1 MRTRHQSKPHT
12 GIAAV
17 EFAIL
22 LPLMLMFL
30 MGIWEVGRMIN
41 VRQTLICGTREA
53 GRQAAAGMPDSELPN
68 VVIDCLSR
76 AGLQT
81 VNAQVAIGSDIT
93 VPGGGEAYSVTVT
106 IPIQDVQYV
115 LGNLFTSPTDLI
127 TVRSVW
133 PRS

>member
-68 VVIDCLSR
+68 VVIDCLSH
-76 AGLQT
+76 AGLET
-81 VNAQVAIGSDIT
+81 TNVQVGIDSN
-93 VPGGGEAYSVTVT
+93 VTLPNGDDASALPSLAR
-106 IPIQDVQYV
+106 IASQI
-115 LGNLFTSPTDLI
+115 S
-127 TVRSVW
+127 
-133 PRS
+133 